1 MKLNKILPVVLLSLF
16 LVKSVLSQQLV
27 SVSATQLQPGHQ
39 AGYKFVIN
47 TSQVVSP
54 TASFAIIFP
63 QQFFLERAS
72 LCGSKTLNGGL
83 TMQVNQDTVR
93 IQRSGLGTEQ
103 PAGEIDL
110 FVGSIV
116 NPDDMEADYEFQ
128 IYHYE
133 NNRQVSAM
141 RKPGRVVL
149 IQ

>member
-47 TSQVVSP
+47 TDQAISP
-54 TASFAIIFP
+54 TASFVIIFP
-63 QQFFLERAS
+63 KEFLLDRAI
-72 LCGSKTLNGGL
+72 LCGSHGFNGGL

-110 FVGSIV
+110 FVGSVV
-116 NPDDMEADYEFQ
+116 NPEDMEKEYEFQ
-128 IYHYE
+128 VYHNE
-133 NNRQVSAM
+133 NNRPVSFM
-141 RKPGRVVL
+141 SKPGRVEL